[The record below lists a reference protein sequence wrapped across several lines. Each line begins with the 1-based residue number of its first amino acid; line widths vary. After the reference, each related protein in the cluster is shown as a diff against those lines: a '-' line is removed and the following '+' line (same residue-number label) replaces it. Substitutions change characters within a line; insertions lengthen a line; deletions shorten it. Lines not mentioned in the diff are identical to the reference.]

1 MQHTDE
7 EGVRCV
13 RLAGRNMGENATP
26 KVDCTQKCGGRTVPM
41 TEWQGEECGVLKSGW
56 VEKEIAAIREAF
68 QKYVDP
74 YKR

>member
-1 MQHTDE
+1 
-7 EGVRCV
+7 
-13 RLAGRNMGENATP
+13 MGENATP
-26 KVDCTQKCGGRTVPM
+26 KVHCTQKCGGRTVPM
-41 TEWQGEECGVLKSGW
+41 TEWQGKECGVLKSGW